1 MWSSIEQQCQPETH
15 NRNLNKTEMIAKFKG
30 LCIYAACLYNPYF
43 KSTWGFLLQIWAT
56 LSTPTMKTSKSLN
69 DWPNRFVHTCDSLLT
84 LLFSIYRYLKREGIS
99 YPSDILQGGIQI
111 GAGFLS
117 EHSLQELVGV
127 FTELDVLLL
136 LVLQHRLFHKHCQKN
151 SCKLTDEDLH
161 VVQVGP
167 CVPAGMKRLCE
178 VRYTAVQVWIYKTS
192 TV

>member
-30 LCIYAACLYNPYF
+30 LCIYAACLYNPHF
-43 KSTWGFLLQIWAT
+43 KSTWGFLLKIWAT
-56 LSTPTMKTSKSLN
+56 LSTPTMKTSKSLS
-69 DWPNRFVHTCDSLLT
+69 DWPNRFVHTCDSLLP
-84 LLFSIYRYLKREGIS
+84 LLFSIYRYLKWEGIS

-136 LVLQHRLFHKHCQKN
+136 LVLQHRLFHEHCQKN
-151 SCKLTDEDLH
+151 SCKLIDEDLD

-167 CVPAGMKRLCE
+167 CVPAGTKRLCE
-178 VRYTAVQVWIYKTS
+178 VRYTVVQVWIYKTS
-192 TV
+192 NV

>member
-15 NRNLNKTEMIAKFKG
+15 NRNLNKTETIAKFKG
-30 LCIYAACLYNPYF
+30 LCIYAGCLYNPYF
-43 KSTWGFLLQIWAT
+43 KSTWGFLLKIWAT

-69 DWPNRFVHTCDSLLT
+69 DWPNRFEHTCDSLLS
-84 LLFSIYRYLKREGIS
+84 LLFSIYRYLKWEGIS

-117 EHSLQELVGV
+117 EHSFQELVGV

-136 LVLQHRLFHKHCQKN
+136 LVLQHRLFHEHCQKN
-151 SCKLTDEDLH
+151 SCKLIDEDLH

-167 CVPAGMKRLCE
+167 CVPAGTKRLCE
-178 VRYTAVQVWIYKTS
+178 VRYTVVQVWIYKTF